1 MKFIT
6 VRDLRARPAKIW
18 EDLGKEENI
27 VITSNGRPM
36 ALLTGVDEDTL
47 EDTLMAL
54 RRARAVMAVSRL
66 QERSVVRKLDQISG
80 EEIEAEIRAVRQ
92 SRERC

>member
-27 VITSNGRPM
+27 VITSNGRPL
-36 ALLTGVDEDTL
+36 ALLTGVDE
-47 EDTLMAL
+47 
-54 RRARAVMAVSRL
+54 
-66 QERSVVRKLDQISG
+66 
-80 EEIEAEIRAVRQ
+80 
-92 SRERC
+92 